1 MRIKDSHRRLARKI
15 FWSRHDRETYQ
26 CPDCDRTEA
35 EAVREFE
42 VHHKNGNTQDNRD
55 ENLIG
60 LCRPCHNLRE
70 GKKPSVEEIRHLRS
84 QAASEEDNEESSC
97 DDSGN
102 PSVYLAGS
110 MDDDSSEHDV
120 WRASVAERGD
130 HGVYRYTGPTPITIN
145 SPTEVIGSHG
155 CGYVDGIASA
165 DMKLL
170 DESDAILAYFE
181 KSDQIG
187 TLTELVYAVS
197 EGKPALVLFN
207 KRLLGDYNSLHE
219 NGVDLHNECPTY
231 WFLINFLTSQAWG
244 DFRPSDIT
252 VRAVE
257 SRDEIKSE
265 FMSWDWHIQKGH
277 QIANVHKQKSANE
290 CSHEYTGF
298 TTTADDTTVQVC
310 QDCGQTLGKPTPPQ
324 ND

>member
-15 FWSRHDRETYQ
+15 FWSRHDRESYE
-26 CPDCDRTEA
+26 CPDCGRTEP
-35 EAVREFE
+35 EAIREFE

-70 GKKPSVEEIRHLRS
+70 EKKPSVEEIRHLRS
-84 QAASEEDNEESSC
+84 QVSSDGDEAESDAVGSET
-97 DDSGN
+97 

-110 MDDDSSEHDV
+110 MDHDSAEHDT
-120 WRASVAERGD
+120 WRASVAEPGD
-130 HGVYRYTGPTPITIN
+130 CGSFRYTGSTPIAIN
-145 SPTEVIGSHG
+145 SPTEVVGSHG
-155 CGYVDGIASA
+155 CGIVEGIAGE

-181 KSDQIG
+181 ESDQIG

-197 EGKPALVLFN
+197 ERMPALVLFDEE
-207 KRLLGDYNSLHE
+207 LVATEILHPV
-219 NGVDLHNECPTY
+219 NGIAQHNHSPTY
-231 WFLINFLTSQAWG
+231 WFLINFLTG
-244 DFRPSDIT
+244 DGWNGHGSDVTIR
-252 VRAVE
+252 VVE
-257 SRDEIKSE
+257 SRDEIKKE
-265 FMSWDWHIQKGH
+265 FRNWKWHEEAAE
-277 QIANVHKQKSANE
+277 QIFGDYRERRLNE

-298 TTTADDTTVQVC
+298 TTTSDGTTVQIC
-310 QDCGQTLGKPTPPQ
+310 QDCEQTLGKVTPPQ